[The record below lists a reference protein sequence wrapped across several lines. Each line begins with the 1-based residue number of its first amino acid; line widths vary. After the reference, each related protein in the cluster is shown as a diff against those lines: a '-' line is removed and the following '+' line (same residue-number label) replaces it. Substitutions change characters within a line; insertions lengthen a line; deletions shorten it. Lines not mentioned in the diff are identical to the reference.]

1 MNQDSTSHKSLLEG
15 NNMHT
20 AFSILNWGSI
30 KTWGRDAQM
39 NGHKSSLIFC
49 CFLVFYVLMAAG
61 CAPSYTLKGPESL
74 PPIVKEAMVVKL
86 SGTELEMVNSGI
98 YLNEGALYSIVAA
111 GFINW
116 YSQRIEL
123 NDPYVLD
130 LAIFLEIRI
139 GQGPY
144 FNPLRGTY
152 YSLNGTTRIAHAN
165 GNLYLALNNR
175 RFGKF
180 RDAMGDF
187 DVLIIAWKTDDRAQI
202 VGFLQKLREGAK
214 KFITHTNFIEGFDD
228 AIDRT
233 KELW

>member
-1 MNQDSTSHKSLLEG
+1 
-15 NNMHT
+15 
-20 AFSILNWGSI
+20 
-30 KTWGRDAQM
+30 
-39 NGHKSSLIFC
+39 
-49 CFLVFYVLMAAG
+49 MAAG
-61 CAPSYTLKGPESL
+61 CALSPTLERYGTM
-74 PPIVKEAMVVKL
+74 PPTVKEATVVKL
-86 SGTELEMVNSGI
+86 RGNETEMVNSGI
-98 YLNEGALYSIVAA
+98 YLNEGELYSIVAA

-130 LAIFLEIRI
+130 LGIFLEIRI

-175 RFGKF
+175 RFGKL
-180 RDAMGDF
+180 RDAVGDF
-187 DVLIIAWKTDDRAQI
+187 DVLIITWKTNDRAQI
-202 VGFLQKLREGAK
+202 VGSLQKLKEDAK

-228 AIDRT
+228 ATDRA
-233 KELW
+233 KELREDFGFRTLVPPCGIEFTPEIVCVKNYRRVMP